1 MDKEFKQA
9 VADVIRDQI
18 VKKNDI
24 KIPGLGSF
32 RCNHVKQHQKQ
43 YENGRVVMVPPR
55 DEIIFVPENNR
66 GV

>member
-1 MDKEFKQA
+1 MDKEFTQA
-9 VADVIRDQI
+9 VADVIRDQV

-32 RCNHVKQHQKQ
+32 RSNHVKQHQKQ

-55 DEIIFVPENNR
+55 DEIIFIPENNR
-66 GV
+66 EV